1 MRYVFDASA
10 LVNLAKRGCLKVLID
25 GVTLDLAAY
34 ETLNSVW
41 KEEALLGRIDRETAK
56 SFVRVLSLAFR
67 GVRVTGIASHEAE
80 VYRLASEEKI
90 TVYDAAYLWLAVREN
105 LVLVTDD
112 KKLREKAGKYVEAVP
127 SSTLEC

>member
-25 GVTLDLAAY
+25 GATLDLAAY

-41 KEEALLGRIDRETAK
+41 KEEALLGRIDRETAN
-56 SFVRVLSLAFR
+56 SFVKVLSLALR
-67 GVRVTGIASHEAE
+67 GVRVTGIAGHEAD

-112 KKLREKAGKYVEAVP
+112 KRLREKAVKYVEAVP
-127 SSTLEC
+127 SSTLDC